1 MICPRSKNEISDDA
15 KFCTK
20 CGEKIEKEQTGQDGL
35 NFELH
40 NKETLECSY
49 CHTKL
54 VGSAKFCVNC
64 GHSING
70 DEYEDEQ
77 IKKNSVHRSFLL
89 TPLRGSSL
97 WM

>member
-20 CGEKIEKEQTGQDGL
+20 CGEKIEKEQTGQDDL

-54 VGSAKFCVNC
+54 V
-64 GHSING
+64 
-70 DEYEDEQ
+70 
-77 IKKNSVHRSFLL
+77 
-89 TPLRGSSL
+89 
-97 WM
+97 